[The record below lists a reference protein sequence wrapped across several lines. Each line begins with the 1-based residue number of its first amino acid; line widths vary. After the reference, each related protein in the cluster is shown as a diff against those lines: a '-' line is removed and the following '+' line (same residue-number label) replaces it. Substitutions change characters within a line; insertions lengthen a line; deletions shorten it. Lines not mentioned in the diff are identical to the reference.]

1 MRWIDLFAD
10 LAAALQ
16 KGSRSESRYRA
27 RPGATTRDDD
37 QDFLVQMYRESGEQ
51 IRQAERL
58 RMSLLVA
65 VVAGSLL
72 LVQLAL
78 YVDFVLPTLSVQ
90 AVEER
95 AAWIVVMW
103 LLLALSIAG
112 IAITAVTRRFVT
124 RAVDRQKKITL
135 LFVSRPTLD
144 KLDSYH
150 ERRPWTDLPYYVV
163 YLVFFAVGLAG
174 LLGTLSA

>member
-1 MRWIDLFAD
+1 MRWVDLLAN
-10 LAAALQ
+10 LAAAFQ
-16 KGSRSESRYRA
+16 EGRRADSRFRA

-78 YVDFVLPTLSVQ
+78 YVDFVLPTLRVQ
-90 AVEER
+90 PVEER
-95 AAWIVVMW
+95 AAWIIVMA
-103 LLLALSIAG
+103 LLLVLSIAG
-112 IAITAVTRRFVT
+112 AAITAVTRRFVT

-135 LFVSRPTLD
+135 LFVSRATLD

-150 ERRPWTDLPYYVV
+150 ERRPWTDWPYYVI
-163 YLVFFAVGLAG
+163 YLVFGVGGLAG
-174 LLGTLSA
+174 VLSSLYG